1 MTEERN
7 KRAEKYLLEKQL
19 EEIEKVL
26 IVTRV
31 VAIVSFLISTLLLIE
46 RVV

>member
-31 VAIVSFLISTLLLIE
+31 VAIVSFLISALLLIE
-46 RVV
+46 RVI